1 MRILGR
7 LVSGIITLSLMGL
20 AVSLAVSNPQDV
32 QLHLWPLSSM
42 LIIPAW
48 LVVIIS
54 FGGGLILGALV
65 MLVPLF
71 GSRMQQRRL
80 NKSIK
85 TLEKQKTEISNQ
97 LKQEVEQSKSLLS
110 PPTSGDNGQQAKP

>member
-1 MRILGR
+1 MRIFGR
-7 LVSGIITLSLMGL
+7 LISGLITLGLMGL

-32 QLHLWPLSSM
+32 DLHLWPLQSV
-42 LIIPAW
+42 LIMPAW
-48 LVVIIS
+48 LVIIIS

-85 TLEKQKTEISNQ
+85 TLEKQRTEISNQ
-97 LKQEVEQSKSLLS
+97 LKQEVEHSKSLLAAPS
-110 PPTSGDNGQQAKP
+110 SRDDDQ